1 MTHLVQP
8 IDAGI
13 GRSLRIAVG
22 HALDGWLMDGANL
35 MKWEAKMSAGERR
48 ILITKLVG
56 QAMQSIMSADSLRV
70 GAFERTGCLI
80 TLLISKKY
88 DEKIRPQGAESLI
101 EVPVDASLLDETIE
115 EQVWNPVPQVVENLD
130 AATHQIEELIAEEIE
145 QHGNIELIE
154 EENEQGTDISDE

>member
-13 GRSLRIAVG
+13 GRSLRIAVCK
-22 HALDGWLMDGANL
+22 ALDEWLMDGANL

-56 QAMQSIMSADSLRV
+56 QAMQSIMSADLLRV

-80 TLLISKKY
+80 TLLILEEY
-88 DEKIRPQGAESLI
+88 DKKIRPQGAEALI
-101 EVPVDASLLDETIE
+101 EVPVDASLLDETFE
-115 EQVWNPVPQVVENLD
+115 EQVRNLAPQVVENLD
-130 AATHQIEELIAEEIE
+130 AATQQIEELVAV
-145 QHGNIELIE
+145 
-154 EENEQGTDISDE
+154 S

>member
-1 MTHLVQP
+1 MTHLVQS
-8 IDAGI
+8 IEAGI
-13 GRSLRIAVG
+13 GRSLRIMIG
-22 HALDGWLMDGANL
+22 KALDEWLMDGANL

-56 QAMQSIMSADSLRV
+56 QAMQSIMSADLLRV

-80 TLLISKKY
+80 TLLISKDNDK
-88 DEKIRPQGAESLI
+88 KIRPQGAESLI

-115 EQVWNPVPQVVENLD
+115 EQVRNPAPQVVENLD
-130 AATHQIEELIAEEIE
+130 AATQQIEELVAEEIE

-154 EENEQGTDISDE
+154 EENEQRSDIGDE